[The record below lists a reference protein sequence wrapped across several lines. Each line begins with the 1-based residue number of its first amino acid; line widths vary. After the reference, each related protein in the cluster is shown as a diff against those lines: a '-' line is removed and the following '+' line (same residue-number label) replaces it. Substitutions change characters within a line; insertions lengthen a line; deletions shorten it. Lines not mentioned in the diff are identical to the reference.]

1 MKKLLLFALVLGVPV
16 WVHYRGGADREALQ
30 QDCDGGEVGACFT
43 LGKRYRDGAVFNYP
57 FFSSSNFASAAILY
71 ERACDGGEMRGCTN
85 LGNMYRTGEGVPQD
99 STHAASLY
107 KQACDGGFRP
117 ACGSE

>member
-1 MKKLLLFALVLGVPV
+1 MKKLLLFALVLGVPF
-16 WVHYRGGADREALQ
+16 WVHYRRGADREALQ

-43 LGKRYRDGAVFNYP
+43 LGNRYRDGAVFNYP

-107 KQACDGGFRP
+107 KQACDGGVRP

>member
-1 MKKLLLFALVLGVPV
+1 
-16 WVHYRGGADREALQ
+16 
-30 QDCDGGEVGACFT
+30 
-43 LGKRYRDGAVFNYP
+43 
-57 FFSSSNFASAAILY
+57 
-71 ERACDGGEMRGCTN
+71 MRGCTN